1 MINVHSPNTTE
12 HESRWPPAIA
22 LLLVVALLKL
32 LPGHVVFLPVWI
44 SYVCAIAVLAAMAA
58 SAMTGNVR
66 WLRIERFLIM
76 FLGGVYV
83 LNTGAELADM
93 VGVIALHPQGGNA
106 YALLSSAVGIWV
118 ANVVVF
124 SMIYWQLDGGGP
136 SGRARGVRQRPDWD
150 FPVPPAAVDGA
161 AFVSQRHYLDY
172 LFLAFTTATA
182 FSPTD
187 ASPITPRAKLLKM
200 LESSLSLV
208 TLIFVLARA
217 INVLPA

>member
-1 MINVHSPNTTE
+1 MTE
-12 HESRWPPAIA
+12 DESRWPPAVA
-22 LLLVVALLKL
+22 LLLLVALLKL

-44 SYVCAIAVLAAMAA
+44 SYVCAIAVLIAMAA
-58 SAMTGNVR
+58 SAITRGVY

-93 VGVIALHPQGGNA
+93 VGIIALHPQGGNA

-124 SMIYWQLDGGGP
+124 SMIYWQLDAGGP
-136 SGRARGVRQRPDWD
+136 YGRARGVRQRPDWD
-150 FPVPPAAVDGA
+150 FPQPPATGDGA
-161 AFVSQRHYLDY
+161 AVAAKSTLDYLDY

-187 ASPITPRAKLLKM
+187 ASPCTRRAKMLMM